1 MQSGQYP
8 IRSRLPVRSNVSG
21 NEAVAESAASDQ
33 NTFESSS
40 VGEVEESE
48 NTETIGESEIV
59 QDAQNESESDQGSG
73 TAPDPIAPDDQSEA
87 GNISENNVHN
97 AQNQEIGSDEESGD
111 QEQDAE
117 QSENVKE
124 VIKEIVVMQ
133 QQETDAQTIQTQTV
147 SEPEYIISTDDYR
160 IVSILLLAAVLGAI
174 IATALL
180 NVINRGL

>member
-21 NEAVAESAASDQ
+21 NEAAAESAASDQ

-124 VIKEIVVMQ
+124 VIKEIIVTQ
-133 QQETDAQTIQTQTV
+133 QQETDVQTV
-147 SEPEYIISTDDYR
+147 QTVVAEPDYIISTDEYR
-160 IVSILLLAAVLGAI
+160 VTSILLLAAVLGAI
-174 IATALL
+174 IATDLL

>member
-1 MQSGQYP
+1 MLSDQYL
-8 IRSRLPVRSNVSG
+8 IRSQLLARSDVSG
-21 NEAVAESAASDQ
+21 NEAAAESAASDQ
-33 NTFESSS
+33 DTSESSA

-48 NTETIGESEIV
+48 SSEVEESEIV

-73 TAPDPIAPDDQSEA
+73 TAPDPIAPDDQSEV

-124 VIKEIVVMQ
+124 VIKEIVVMHQ
-133 QQETDAQTIQTQTV
+133 EETDAQTIQTQTV